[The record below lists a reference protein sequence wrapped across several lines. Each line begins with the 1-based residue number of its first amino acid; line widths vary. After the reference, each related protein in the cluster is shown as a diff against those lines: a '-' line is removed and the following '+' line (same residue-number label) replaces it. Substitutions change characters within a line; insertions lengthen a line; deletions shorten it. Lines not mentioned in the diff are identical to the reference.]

1 VECSPTTSIASV
13 ASGETTSG
21 RANNAWALIG
31 TIRSACTS
39 GQTIGPPAL
48 KL

>member
-1 VECSPTTSIASV
+1 MRAMTSTASTED
-13 ASGETTSG
+13 GETTSG
-21 RANNAWALIG
+21 RANSAWALIG
-31 TIRSACTS
+31 TSSSASTP